1 MVGCRVRIEAS
12 RDFSSWLSQIQQE
25 DGPARPQ
32 TLALLGYLRDIPER
46 PQEETATLKRVRQAK
61 RHEIWRLAHPFD
73 PEVAIR
79 ILCWF
84 PNPGT
89 AVVALVGG
97 DKVRIGDV
105 WYDSAT
111 PRAEAAVDQWQREHP
126 EEQS

>member
-1 MVGCRVRIEAS
+1 MAGRE
-12 RDFSSWLSQIQQE
+12 FSAWLAAIQKEEGQ
-25 DGPARPQ
+25 ARTQ
-32 TLALLGYLRDIPER
+32 ALALLGYLRDLPER
-46 PQEETATLKRVRQAK
+46 PESETATLKRVRQAK
-61 RHEIWRLAHPFD
+61 RYEIWRLAHPFD

-84 PNPGT
+84 PDVRT

-111 PRAEAAVDQWQREHP
+111 PRAEAAVDQWQREQGK
-126 EEQS
+126 EQS

>member
-1 MVGCRVRIEAS
+1 MRIAAGREFRV
-12 RDFSSWLSQIQQE
+12 WLAEIQKE
-25 DGPARPQ
+25 EGPARTQ
-32 TLALLGYLRDIPER
+32 TLALLGYLRDLPER
-46 PQEETATLKRVRQAK
+46 PESETATLKRVRQAK

-73 PEVAIR
+73 PDVAIR

-84 PNPGT
+84 PDEHT

-111 PRAEAAVDQWQREHP
+111 PRAEAAVDQWQREHT
-126 EEQS
+126 EEQP

>member
-1 MVGCRVRIEAS
+1 MAGVRIIAGREFGA
-12 RDFSSWLSQIQQE
+12 WLSQIQKE
-25 DGPARPQ
+25 EGPARTQ
-32 TLALLGYLRDIPER
+32 ALALLGYLRNLPER
-46 PQEETATLKRVRQAK
+46 PASETATLKQVRQAK
-61 RHEIWRLAHPFD
+61 RYEIWRLAHPFD

-84 PNPGT
+84 PDEHT

-111 PRAEAAVDQWQREHP
+111 PRAEAAVDQWQREQAK
-126 EEQS
+126 EQS

>member
-1 MVGCRVRIEAS
+1 MRITAGREF
-12 RDFSSWLSQIQQE
+12 RTWLAEIQKE
-25 DGPARPQ
+25 EGPGRTQ
-32 TLALLGYLRDIPER
+32 TLALIGYLRDLPARPEL
-46 PQEETATLKRVRQAK
+46 ETATLKRVRQAK

-84 PNPGT
+84 PDTHT

-111 PRAEAAVDQWQREHP
+111 PRAEAAVDQWRREHA

>member
-1 MVGCRVRIEAS
+1 MVIGVRIMAGREFGA
-12 RDFSSWLSQIQQE
+12 WLAAIQKE
-25 DGPARPQ
+25 EGPTRTQA
-32 TLALLGYLRDIPER
+32 LALLSYLRDLPER
-46 PQEETATLKRVRQAK
+46 PESETATLKRVRQAK

-84 PNPGT
+84 PDEHT

-97 DKVRIGDV
+97 DKVKIGDV

-111 PRAEAAVDQWQREHP
+111 PRAEAAVDQWQRQHT

>member
-1 MVGCRVRIEAS
+1 MTEMRITAGREFRA
-12 RDFSSWLSQIQQE
+12 WLAEIQKE
-25 DGPARPQ
+25 EGAARTQ
-32 TLALLGYLRDIPER
+32 TLALMGYLRALPER
-46 PQEETATLKRVRQAK
+46 PASETATLKRVRQAK

-84 PNPGT
+84 PDAHT

-111 PRAEAAVDQWQREHP
+111 PRAEAAVDQWQREQA

>member
-1 MVGCRVRIEAS
+1 MAGRE
-12 RDFSSWLSQIQQE
+12 FSAWLAAIQKE
-25 DGPARPQ
+25 EGPARTQ
-32 TLALLGYLRDIPER
+32 ALALLGYLRDLPER
-46 PQEETATLKRVRQAK
+46 PESETATLKRVRQAK
-61 RHEIWRLAHPFD
+61 RYEIWRLAHPFD

-84 PNPGT
+84 PDART

-111 PRAEAAVDQWQREHP
+111 PRAEAAVDQWQREQGK
-126 EEQS
+126 EQS

>member
-1 MVGCRVRIEAS
+1 MGVRIMAGRE
-12 RDFSSWLSQIQQE
+12 FSAWLTAIQKE
-25 DGPARPQ
+25 EGQ
-32 TLALLGYLRDIPER
+32 TRTQALALLGYLRDLPER
-46 PQEETATLKRVRQAK
+46 PESETATLKRVRQAK

-84 PNPGT
+84 PDANT

-111 PRAEAAVDQWQREHP
+111 PRAEAAVDQWQREQAK
-126 EEQS
+126 EQS

>member
-1 MVGCRVRIEAS
+1 MAGREFGA
-12 RDFSSWLSQIQQE
+12 WLVEIQKE
-25 DGPARPQ
+25 EGPARTQ
-32 TLALLGYLRDIPER
+32 ALALLGYLRDLPER
-46 PQEETATLKRVRQAK
+46 PASETATLKRVRQAK

-73 PEVAIR
+73 PEVAVR

-84 PNPGT
+84 PDVHT

-111 PRAEAAVDQWQREHP
+111 PRAEAAVDQWQREQA